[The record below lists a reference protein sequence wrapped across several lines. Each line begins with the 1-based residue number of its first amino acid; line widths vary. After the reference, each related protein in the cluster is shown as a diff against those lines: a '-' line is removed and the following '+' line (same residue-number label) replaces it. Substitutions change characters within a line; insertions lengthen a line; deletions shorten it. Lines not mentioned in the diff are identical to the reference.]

1 MPSMELAEAYNAGM
15 SIREENFKT
24 RTQESS
30 DIYFIVSR
38 QHSNQN
44 TKQKS
49 ASHFASVVLERPQT
63 AQRKI
68 AAQYMTRV
76 MLEGKGTL

>member
-1 MPSMELAEAYNAGM
+1 VPSMELAEAYNAGM

-24 RTQESS
+24 RTQESC

-44 TKQKS
+44 TKQQS
-49 ASHFASVVLERPQT
+49 ASHFGFRDRT
-63 AQRKI
+63 
-68 AAQYMTRV
+68 
-76 MLEGKGTL
+76 TLQCNRQLNIK

>member
-15 SIREENFKT
+15 SIIEEKT
-24 RTQESS
+24 RTQESR

-49 ASHFASVVLERPQT
+49 ASHFEFRARTTPDSST
-63 AQRKI
+63 
-68 AAQYMTRV
+68 
-76 MLEGKGTL
+76 